1 VELSIKDILKIN
13 STIIAGVFILL
24 SLIFSGDRPFELSA
38 NLALFIYLIGS
49 TFSLSSIIAIF
60 VEIFANER
68 LKKALYTIS
77 KILMIIGF
85 VILFIGFVAT
95 LSYVAN
101 LDR

>member
-1 VELSIKDILKIN
+1 M
-13 STIIAGVFILL
+13 
-24 SLIFSGDRPFELSA
+24 FSGDRPFELSA

-68 LKKALYTIS
+68 LKKVLYTIS